1 MASQPP
7 KHSRTAVTKSRAQ
20 IVKPGRLP
28 VSEFAFDRAG
38 AASPFGDDVDFPLP
52 PDALNY
58 EHPAQT
64 SLPAEH
70 QAHEASLRAELQ
82 AHVPT
87 GRPSRSE

>member
-7 KHSRTAVTKSRAQ
+7 KHSRTAVTKSQAATKSRAQ

-38 AASPFGDDVDFPLP
+38 AASPFGDDVVFPLP

-58 EHPAQT
+58 EHPAEP
-64 SLPAEH
+64 SLPADH
-70 QAHEASLRAELQ
+70 QAEPE
-82 AHVPT
+82 
-87 GRPSRSE
+87 